1 MLEERLREL
10 LDEVRRRAGP
20 DFSGIGVVVAS
31 GTATLP
37 IVPLRPNAPVLI
49 DRPVV
54 EVLAAISVRSSD
66 LHDGFHVLSP
76 ILGLELVAQY
86 FAPPVRPVLYPSPG
100 AAIGGAR
107 YMTALLGSML
117 PEVIATGLATVERPS
132 TVFRD
137 GVVVAARR

>member
-10 LDEVRRRAGP
+10 LNEVRRRAGP

-31 GTATLP
+31 ETATLP
-37 IVPLRPNAPVLI
+37 IVSLRPNAPAFI
-49 DRPVV
+49 GRPVV
-54 EVLAAISVRSSD
+54 DVLAAISVRSSD

-86 FAPPVRPVLYPSPG
+86 FAPPVRSVSYPLRPSV
-100 AAIGGAR
+100 GGAR

-117 PEVIATGLATVERPS
+117 PGVIATGLATVEQAS

-137 GVVVAARR
+137 GVVVAAHR